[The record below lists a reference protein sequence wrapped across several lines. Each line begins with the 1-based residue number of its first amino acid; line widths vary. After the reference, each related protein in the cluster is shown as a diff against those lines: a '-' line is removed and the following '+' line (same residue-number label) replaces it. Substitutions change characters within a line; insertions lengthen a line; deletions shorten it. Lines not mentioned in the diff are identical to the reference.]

1 LSMSQTFSTYEQDF
15 CRCINS
21 IRKNTAGFANLPR
34 GRLHID
40 IKEATIHQTWTDV
53 TEAEKSVSPTQLKQ
67 MEIEATMMQGPNRTQ
82 VQVQVRKYR
91 DDFDTAKRNFRREE
105 QVYTDQ
111 KGKETLMGSRINGD
125 APAQDNRIS
134 LLASQKLAADQGYK
148 LHEGVRVALEVE
160 GVAID
165 TMNQLKVQRDKINHA
180 AGGAREVS
188 DNLSQG
194 NRLINTMT
202 KRAFTNKLIMLGLVA
217 LLLLAI
223 GLVLYFKVFN

>member
-1 LSMSQTFSTYEQDF
+1 MTS
-15 CRCINS
+15 
-21 IRKNTAGFANLPR
+21 
-34 GRLHID
+34 
-40 IKEATIHQTWTDV
+40 
-53 TEAEKSVSPTQLKQ
+53 TQLKQ
-67 MEIEATMMQGPNRTQ
+67 MEIEATMMQGPNRGQ

-91 DDFDTAKRNFRREE
+91 DDFDLAKRNFRREE
-105 QVYTDQ
+105 QVYTDL

-125 APAQDNRIS
+125 SQSRDNRVS

-148 LHEGVRVALEVE
+148 LQEGVRVALEVE

-165 TMNQLKVQRDKINHA
+165 TMNQLKIQRDKINHA
-180 AGGAREVS
+180 SGGAREVS

-202 KRAFTNKLIMLGLVA
+202 KRAFTNKLIMLGLVG